1 MKETEKARS
10 MSTKKQ
16 TPLDRLNYS
25 GDLEVVVGRLAA
37 AYDIGRPTNFSVIG
51 VGYEDCNVAIET
63 HDDKYVAKIFSKDR
77 DQKTADGGV
86 VYSDSEA
93 NGISM
98 VLMKFVDGQ
107 TFFELDR
114 APDEGEQKAVV
125 EQAAKVNG
133 IDYHPPHLFDSWAIP
148 NIEAMFERTKQ
159 FIQAEDIK
167 LIEKAMAQFVEIPV
181 DNLPHC
187 FVHGDFTK

>member
-77 DQKTADGGV
+77 DQKAVDRYRAIMEKAVEAGVNHPPLVKTADGGV
-86 VYSDSEA
+86 VHIDSQA
-93 NGISM
+93 NSLSM
-98 VLMKFVDGQ
+98 VLMEFVEGKS
-107 TFFELDR
+107 FLELNR
-114 APDEGEQKAVV
+114 APDAEELQKVL
-125 EQAAKVNG
+125 EQAAKVNR
-133 IDYHPPHLFDSWAIP
+133 IDHHPAYLFDSWAIP
-148 NIEAMFERTKQ
+148 NIQVMFDK
-159 FIQAEDIK
+159 
-167 LIEKAMAQFVEIPV
+167 V
-181 DNLPHC
+181 DR
-187 FVHGDFTK
+187 K